1 MNYNEYNYE
10 TVNLYAR
17 SHYYFDKN
25 CYEKYIVDFE
35 NLETSFTS
43 KMKTLRILQYI
54 NFFLVVVYMICLI
67 INTCWEDED
76 RSKLFYLAI
85 TDLII
90 LYGIIIN
97 IVFIIF
103 RNGDKLNFSCGN
115 QNINTKV
122 DDIFNN

>member
-1 MNYNEYNYE
+1 
-10 TVNLYAR
+10 
-17 SHYYFDKN
+17 
-25 CYEKYIVDFE
+25 
-35 NLETSFTS
+35 
-43 KMKTLRILQYI
+43 MKTLRILQYI

-97 IVFIIF
+97 IVFIVF

-122 DDIFNN
+122 DDIFNNEFSLTKILVYSIINIVVGVIVLLLNTYFFKID